1 MTVAIKPLN
10 LAELLAQNQEL
21 DINRARMA
29 KAQRD
34 EERQTRLS
42 EALGRYKY
50 GTPEYV
56 EAVGAVDP
64 GVATGVQN
72 AMMMQQRNQFADS
85 QAHISL
91 VGKLASGAMQ
101 QLSQL
106 PKDKWEQALPAI
118 QDQIIQGATEAD
130 PEFAKHLMQN
140 RNMLSLQNIE
150 HRAMTFGG
158 YKDHAQELQ
167 EKKREWE
174 EKAKIDQQYGG
185 ESKPYFTNQ
194 YDDLGYMLKIN
205 ARTGDSEYSLLNGKP
220 FKGAKWDTG
229 LLRETEQAKSAGRK
243 EGEIQGTSAA
253 KNAGYES
260 AASSKQILDIIGMTP
275 GKMDELIN
283 ASTGSGVGAG
293 IDALAGAVGVTTKG
307 ADALSSLR
315 PIAAK
320 LTGMQPRFEGP
331 QSDADRKYYQEMAG
345 DLANQYIPTQQR
357 INALNAIRGLA
368 LKYSM
373 QSDEGAAPA
382 AAPTSSI
389 PPGAMVQTSPST
401 GKRRFST
408 DGGKTWTIA
417 Q

>member
-29 KAQRD
+29 KANRD

-56 EAVGAVDP
+56 AAVGAVDSSA
-64 GVATGVQN
+64 ATGVKNAMNIEAQN
-72 AMMMQQRNQFADS
+72 ANKLNEAFQNDIFKISAAGKQAIDNGANPQQVTQW
-85 QAHISL
+85 
-91 VGKLASGAMQ
+91 AMS
-101 QLSQL
+101 QLSAAHPDHAGQL
-106 PKDKWEQALPAI
+106 KPDLFLQHL
-118 QDQIIQGATEAD
+118 DMNAT
-130 PEFAKHLMQN
+130 
-140 RNMLSLQNIE
+140 R
-150 HRAMTFGG
+150 GG
-158 YKDHAQELQ
+158 YKNPQAELQ

-174 EKAKIDQQYGG
+174 EKAKIEQQYGG
-185 ESKPYFTNQ
+185 KSKPYYTTQF
-194 YDDLGYMLKIN
+194 DDQGNMLKIN
-205 ARTGDSEYSLLNGKP
+205 ARTGEPELALLNGKP
-220 FKGAKWDTG
+220 VKGAKWDTG

-253 KNAGYES
+253 KTAGYES

-275 GKMDELIN
+275 GKMDDLIN

-345 DLANQYIPTQQR
+345 DLANPTVPTPQR

-368 LKYSM
+368 LKYAM
-373 QSDEGAAPA
+373 QPTEGAEGDSARVTIRTADEWSKLAPGTKYLT
-382 AAPTSSI
+382 PD
-389 PPGAMVQTSPST
+389 
-401 GKRRFST
+401 GKP
-408 DGGKTWTIA
+408 KVKK
-417 Q
+417 